1 MAFCPNCGSK
11 IEDGAAF
18 CPTCGASAGAGGSA
32 PVAPTYVNPADHTEE
47 FDPKDISD
55 NKVIA
60 MAPYLLGTIGIIIAL
75 LAARDSKYAAFHSRQ
90 ALKLD
95 MVTMLLCIAIALLC
109 WTIIVP
115 IAGIV
120 CIVILF
126 VVRIIGFF
134 KVCSGKAVD
143 LPIVRSLGFLK

>member
-18 CPTCGASAGAGGSA
+18 CPNCGASAGAPGTA
-32 PVAPTYVNPADHTEE
+32 PVVPAFDPNDHTNE

-60 MAPYLLGTIGIIIAL
+60 MAPYLLGTVGIIIAL

-95 MVTMLLCIAIALLC
+95 LVTILLGIVSALLC
-109 WTIIVP
+109 WTFIVP
-115 IAGIV
+115 IAGLV
-120 CIVILF
+120 CIVIVF

-134 KVCSGKAVD
+134 NVCSGKAKD
-143 LPIVRSLGFLK
+143 LPIIRSMGFLK